1 MNSLFSHFIQRFIP
15 VVFLLF
21 GQIVFASS
29 SPETMIQQRFREY
42 LGVDVKKETIVK
54 TPYSGL
60 YEVQIGNNLV
70 YTDKQAQY
78 LFVGRIMD
86 LQTKKDY
93 TDEKLRKITIV
104 DFSDLPK
111 DLAIQ
116 IVKGN
121 GKGKIAVFSDPNC
134 RYCKQLEYN
143 LRNVDDVTIYLY
155 PYNIL
160 SEKSVEISRNVW
172 CSGNPAQT
180 WKNWMIND
188 KMPEKA
194 KNDCIFP
201 DKKIREL
208 GQKLNIKGT
217 PTIFFT
223 DGTRVPGAAD
233 ADEINRKLKSLP

>member
-1 MNSLFSHFIQRFIP
+1 MNSLSIRSILRFLPIICP
-15 VVFLLF
+15 LF
-21 GQIVFASS
+21 VQTALAASS
-29 SPETMIQQRFREY
+29 VETMIQQRFREY
-42 LGVDVKKETIVK
+42 LGVDVKKDAIVQ

-60 YEVQIGNNLV
+60 YEVRIGNNLV

-121 GKGKIAVFSDPNC
+121 GKGTIAVFSDPSC
-134 RYCKQLEYN
+134 RYCKQLEHN

-160 SEKSVEISRNVW
+160 SEKSIEISRNVW
-172 CSGNPAQT
+172 CSGDPAQA
-180 WKNWMIND
+180 WKNWMLND

-194 KNDCIFP
+194 KNDCTFP
-201 DKKIREL
+201 DEKIREL

>member
-29 SPETMIQQRFREY
+29 SPETTIQQRFREY

-93 TDEKLRKITIV
+93 TDEKLRRITIV
-104 DFSDLPK
+104 NFSELAK
-111 DLAIQ
+111 DVAIQ

-172 CSGNPAQT
+172 CSGNPAQA

-194 KNDCIFP
+194 KNDCTFP

>member
-1 MNSLFSHFIQRFIP
+1 MNSLFSPFIQRFIP
-15 VVFLLF
+15 VAFLLF

-29 SPETMIQQRFREY
+29 SSETMIRQRFREY
-42 LGVDVKKETIVK
+42 LGVDVRKETIVK

-160 SEKSVEISRNVW
+160 SEKSAEISRNVW
-172 CSGNPAQT
+172 CSGNPAQA

-188 KMPEKA
+188 NMPEKA
-194 KNDCIFP
+194 KNDCTFP
-201 DKKIREL
+201 DEKIREL